1 MILGKKFIDCTEC
14 KDKMEKL
21 SEKTDAEGLMQSAKY
36 ICTCGNEEEIVV

>member
-21 SEKTDAEGLMQSAKY
+21 SEKTDAEGLMQNSAMRRTLY
-36 ICTCGNEEEIVV
+36 DIHR